1 MMFDLVTTRTKRITG
16 K

>member
-1 MMFDLVTTRTKRITG
+1 MFDLVTTRTKRITR